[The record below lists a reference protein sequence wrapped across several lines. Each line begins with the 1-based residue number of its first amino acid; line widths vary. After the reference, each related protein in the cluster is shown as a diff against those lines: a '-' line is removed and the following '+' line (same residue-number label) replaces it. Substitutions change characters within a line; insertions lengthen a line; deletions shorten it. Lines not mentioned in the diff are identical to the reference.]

1 MREEPSKL
9 LILLGV
15 PVCRSISPKSPL
27 WHDRQ
32 ADFSDEPQ
40 TLHSVGCAGL
50 PGHSG
55 ATGKLSVCHSSPPY
69 KGEVAQPGAMHRR
82 HVTPEGIVDD
92 ERAAFPA

>member
-1 MREEPSKL
+1 MSEEPSKL

-40 TLHSVGCAGL
+40 TLHSVGCRFAGAL
-50 PGHSG
+50 WRNRQAVGVP
-55 ATGKLSVCHSSPPY
+55 LFPPL
-69 KGEVAQPGAMHRR
+69 
-82 HVTPEGIVDD
+82 
-92 ERAAFPA
+92 